1 MNSGSASQSSRSFA
15 GFVRAE
21 YPFFI
26 GLATA
31 AIFLVLG
38 SDVLEDVAHPL
49 VLGAIFVWLL
59 GAVLWSAV
67 SVVRHADNLALK
79 CGEPYGTLILTLSA
93 ISIEVVM
100 ISAAMLHGAN
110 NPTLA
115 RDMMFG
121 VVMIAL
127 NGLVGFSLLLGGL
140 RHREQNY
147 NLQGASAYLNTIM
160 ALAVLG
166 LVLPNFTTS
175 LSGPRFSSV
184 QEIFLVVTSLSLY
197 VIFLLIQT
205 GRHRQYFEEAAGAP
219 VTTAGGDHSPL
230 HLRSTGFHAAMLI
243 VYLIVVVVLAEKFAI
258 PLDNCIERL
267 GMPQAFG
274 GAIVAGLVLAP
285 EALSAVKAA
294 RGNQLQR
301 SVNILHGSVLASIG
315 LTIPAV
321 LIIGMTTNRQVVL
334 GIEGGN
340 LPLLVLTL
348 GASVITFGSGK
359 TNILQGCVH
368 LLLFAVFLLLI
379 FCP

>member
-1 MNSGSASQSSRSFA
+1 MKAGGGSKSSRSFGA
-15 GFVRAE
+15 FVRAE
-21 YPFFI
+21 YPFFM

-31 AIFLVLG
+31 VTFLALG
-38 SDVLEDVAHPL
+38 NQILEDVAHPL
-49 VLGAIFVWLL
+49 VLGVVFVVLL
-59 GAVLWSAV
+59 AAVLWSAV
-67 SVVRHADNLALK
+67 SVVRHADCLAIK

-93 ISIEVVM
+93 ISIEVMM

-115 RDMMFG
+115 RDMMFA

-127 NGLVGFSLLLGGL
+127 NGLVGLSLLLGGL
-140 RHREQNY
+140 RHHEQNY
-147 NLQGASAYLNTIM
+147 NLQGASAYLNAIM

-175 LSGPRFSSV
+175 LSGPRFSTA
-184 QEIFLVVTSLSLY
+184 QEIFLIVTSLSLY
-197 VIFLLIQT
+197 VIFLFIQA
-205 GRHRQYFEEAAGAP
+205 GRHRQYFKDATAEP
-219 VTTAGGDHSPL
+219 VARGDHSGSQV
-230 HLRSTGFHAAMLI
+230 RSTRFHATMLFL
-243 VYLIVVVVLAEKFAI
+243 YLIVVVILAEKFAI
-258 PLDNCIERL
+258 PLDNCIERF

-285 EALSAVKAA
+285 EAMSAFKAA
-294 RGNQLQR
+294 TRNQLQR

-321 LIIGMTTNRQVVL
+321 LIIGMTTQRSVVL

-348 GASVITFGSGK
+348 GASVVTFGSGK
-359 TNILQGCVH
+359 TNVLQGCVH
-368 LLLFAVFLLLI
+368 LVLFAVFLLLI

>member
-1 MNSGSASQSSRSFA
+1 
-15 GFVRAE
+15 
-21 YPFFI
+21 
-26 GLATA
+26 
-31 AIFLVLG
+31 
-38 SDVLEDVAHPL
+38 
-49 VLGAIFVWLL
+49 
-59 GAVLWSAV
+59 
-67 SVVRHADNLALK
+67 
-79 CGEPYGTLILTLSA
+79 
-93 ISIEVVM
+93 
-100 ISAAMLHGAN
+100 
-110 NPTLA
+110 
-115 RDMMFG
+115 
-121 VVMIAL
+121 
-127 NGLVGFSLLLGGL
+127 L
-140 RHREQNY
+140 RHHEQNY

-175 LSGPRFSSV
+175 LSGPRFSPV

-197 VIFLLIQT
+197 LIFLFTQT
-205 GRHRQYFEEAAGAP
+205 GRHRQYFREAAGAP
-219 VTTAGGDHSPL
+219 VRTAGGDHFPF
-230 HLRSTGFHAAMLI
+230 HLRSTGFHAAMLLL
-243 VYLIVVVVLAEKFAI
+243 YLVVVVVLAEKFAI
-258 PLDNCIERL
+258 PFDNCIEDL

-348 GASVITFGSGK
+348 GASVVTFGSGK
-359 TNILQGCVH
+359 TNVLQGCVH

>member
-1 MNSGSASQSSRSFA
+1 MKAGGGSKSSRSFGA
-15 GFVRAE
+15 FVRAE

-31 AIFLVLG
+31 VTFLALG
-38 SDVLEDVAHPL
+38 NQILEDVAHPL
-49 VLGAIFVWLL
+49 VLGVVFVVLL
-59 GAVLWSAV
+59 AAVLWSAV
-67 SVVRHADNLALK
+67 SVVRHADCLATK

-93 ISIEVVM
+93 ISIEVMM

-115 RDMMFG
+115 RDMMFA

-127 NGLVGFSLLLGGL
+127 NGLVGLSLLLGGL
-140 RHREQNY
+140 RHHEQNY
-147 NLQGASAYLNTIM
+147 NLQGASAYLNAIM

-175 LSGPRFSSV
+175 LSGPRFSTA
-184 QEIFLVVTSLSLY
+184 QEIFLIVTSLSLY
-197 VIFLLIQT
+197 VIFLFIQA
-205 GRHRQYFEEAAGAP
+205 GRHRQYFKDATAEP
-219 VTTAGGDHSPL
+219 VARGDHSGSQV
-230 HLRSTGFHAAMLI
+230 RSTRFHATMLFL
-243 VYLIVVVVLAEKFAI
+243 YLIVVVILAEKFAI
-258 PLDNCIERL
+258 PLDNCIERF

-285 EALSAVKAA
+285 EAMSAFKAA
-294 RGNQLQR
+294 TRNQLQR

-321 LIIGMTTNRQVVL
+321 LIIGMTTQRSVVL

-348 GASVITFGSGK
+348 GASVVTFGSGK
-359 TNILQGCVH
+359 TNVLQGCVH